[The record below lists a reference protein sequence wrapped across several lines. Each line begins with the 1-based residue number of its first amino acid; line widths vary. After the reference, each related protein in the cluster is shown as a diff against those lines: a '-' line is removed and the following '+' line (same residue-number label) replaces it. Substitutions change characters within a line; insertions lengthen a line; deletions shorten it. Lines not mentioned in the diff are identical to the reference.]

1 MHPWTFYAFEVARD
15 RQREAER
22 SRLAADLRASRP
34 SRPSRFRRPTAVAL
48 AKMTRGTA
56 AAVDRLDCGVADDLR
71 HSLAASE

>member
-1 MHPWTFYAFEVARD
+1 MHPWTFYAFEVTRD
-15 RQREAER
+15 RQREADR
-22 SRLAADLRASRP
+22 SSLAAQARGARP
-34 SRPSRFRRPTAVAL
+34 AGPSRFRRGTAVAL